1 VNDASTSVE
10 KLRLLPEDKRHL
22 RRGTRVSDSKVTLPL
37 EIKVA
42 SDVSCLNWNCI
53 ACRGCWFLYQLR
65 QISRIVR
72 SAVNTS
78 VLNLEQTR
86 AQYIYI
92 DDPRF
97 KGNRLLSVH
106 TMYASLMIAI
116 DTYKHWSV
124 LWFQISLCSGKMR
137 IYMDLRR
144 RTQEASVIF

>member
-1 VNDASTSVE
+1 MCRESLWLVNDASTSVK
-10 KLRLLPEDKRHL
+10 KLRILSEDERHL
-22 RRGTRVSDSKVTLPL
+22 HCSTRVSDSKVTLLL

-78 VLNLEQTR
+78 VLNLEQAR

-97 KGNRLLSVH
+97 KGNHLLSVH
-106 TMYASLMIAI
+106 MMYTCLMIVI
-116 DTYKHWSV
+116 DMYKH
-124 LWFQISLCSGKMR
+124 
-137 IYMDLRR
+137 
-144 RTQEASVIF
+144 